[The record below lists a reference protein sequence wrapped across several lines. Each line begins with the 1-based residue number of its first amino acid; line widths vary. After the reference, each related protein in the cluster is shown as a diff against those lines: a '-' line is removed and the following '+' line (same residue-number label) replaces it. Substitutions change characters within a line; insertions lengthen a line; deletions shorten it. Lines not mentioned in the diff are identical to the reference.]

1 MTDDDVT
8 AGQIRDTVSPSHPT
22 GTIAR
27 FAEETDDFAR
37 HADPSHTTARAIAN
51 VEPMVRYIH

>member
-1 MTDDDVT
+1 
-8 AGQIRDTVSPSHPT
+8 VSPSHPT